1 MKIIIKAVPSSGRRL
16 VTLDKQGRLK
26 CYLQSPPEG
35 GKANKELVEVV
46 ADALSISKRSVI
58 IVQGL
63 ASRNK
68 VLEIEGF
75 SSLEQLLLKLGLG
88 EQQKVFK

>member
-1 MKIIIKAVPSSGRRL
+1 MKITIKAVPSSGRRL

-26 CYLQSPPEG
+26 CYLKSSPEG
-35 GKANKELVEVV
+35 GKANKELIEVV
-46 ADALSISKRSVI
+46 SEALSISKRSVI

-63 ASRNK
+63 TSRNK